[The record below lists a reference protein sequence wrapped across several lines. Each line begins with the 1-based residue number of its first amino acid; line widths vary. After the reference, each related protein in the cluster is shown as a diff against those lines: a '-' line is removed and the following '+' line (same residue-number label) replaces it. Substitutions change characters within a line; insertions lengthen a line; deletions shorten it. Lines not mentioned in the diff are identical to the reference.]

1 MNCSF
6 TMWADNTNLLS
17 KGRYHSLYGWPL
29 VFFVSTE
36 LLCLCWMNN
45 SVTCL
50 VKSKLIEQKVSR
62 TVILPLIVSVLWCG
76 ILVLSIPG
84 EGELSVIFK
93 RLKNFQNERT
103 INRGFKFSCS
113 PNIWLFHSGKLPFPD
128 LTMAP
133 NHLFWLLRLS
143 LKICDVEINALHSF
157 DSYNN
162 GKAVFLSDY
171 GLNGNSPSQALAQNV
186 VLFY

>member
-1 MNCSF
+1 MLNEQQCS
-6 TMWADNTNLLS
+6 
-17 KGRYHSLYGWPL
+17 
-29 VFFVSTE
+29 
-36 LLCLCWMNN
+36 
-45 SVTCL
+45 CL

-62 TVILPLIVSVLWCG
+62 TVILPLNVSVLWCG

-186 VLFY
+186 VLFFLIVQLIEPWSVKMIIWKGLC

>member
-17 KGRYHSLYGWPL
+17 KGKYHSLYGWPL
-29 VFFVSTE
+29 VFLFRLSFFADVEWTTV
-36 LLCLCWMNN
+36 LLVWSNLNW
-45 SVTCL
+45 L
-50 VKSKLIEQKVSR
+50 SR
-62 TVILPLIVSVLWCG
+62 RSAVQWFFPLMRVFSDVGYLYF
-76 ILVLSIPG
+76 LSL
-84 EGELSVIFK
+84 ENGELSVIFK

-103 INRGFKFSCS
+103 VNRGFKFSCS

-162 GKAVFLSDY
+162 GKAVCLSDY
-171 GLNGNSPSQALAQNV
+171 G
-186 VLFY
+186 